1 MSTQPIPRLT
11 VDQYLEIERKAEFK
25 SEFIDGEVFTMSAA
39 SLNHALI
46 ATALLARLFEQ
57 LRKSTCTVAGSD
69 LRLYCE
75 RARILTYP
83 DAVVFCEP
91 ARFKDKEQDTL
102 VDATVIVEV
111 LSPST
116 QNYDRGEKFRA
127 YRNLPSFTE
136 YLLIEQKEVAAEHH
150 VRQPDGSWLM
160 REWSKPDTILDL
172 KSIDCSLRLGDP
184 YLKAR
189 F

>member
-1 MSTQPIPRLT
+1 MTDAVTI
-11 VDQYLEIERKAEFK
+11 DQYLEAERRAEFK
-25 SEFIDGEVFTMSAA
+25 SEYIDGEIFPMSGA
-39 SLNHALI
+39 SLNHAMMSAAVVAALI
-46 ATALLARLFEQ
+46 QQ
-57 LRKSTCTVAGSD
+57 LRDRNCSVAGSD

-75 RARILTYP
+75 RARVLTYP

-91 ARFKDKEQDTL
+91 ARFKDGEQDTL

-116 QNYDRGEKFRA
+116 KNYDRSEKFHC
-127 YRNLPSFTE
+127 YRGLASFTE
-136 YLLIEQKEVAAEHH
+136 YVLLLQSQVGAEHY

-160 REWSKPDTILDL
+160 REWSEPDTVLDL
-172 KSIDCSLRLGDP
+172 KSIDCSLRLGDL

-189 F
+189 V